1 MQETPDLANPEGLV
15 PRFCRQLFLGFLLAT
30 TLPVATYEFLQ
41 KGSERWGL
49 HTGWWHLSQRAEES
63 VRWETP
69 TGWPA
74 FDHALHEWQETG
86 QFLVLAAR
94 SVRERG

>member
-1 MQETPDLANPEGLV
+1 M
-15 PRFCRQLFLGFLLAT
+15 
-30 TLPVATYEFLQ
+30 LPLATYEFFQ
-41 KGSERWGL
+41 KSSERYGVRAGL
-49 HTGWWHLSQRAEES
+49 WSLSQRAEES

-69 TGWPA
+69 TGWTA

-94 SVRERG
+94 SVRG

>member
-1 MQETPDLANPEGLV
+1 MPRIARHCLFGL
-15 PRFCRQLFLGFLLAT
+15 LISAM
-30 TLPVATYEFLQ
+30 LPLATYEFFQ
-41 KGSERWGL
+41 KSSERYGVRAGL
-49 HTGWWHLSQRAEES
+49 WSLSQRAEES

-69 TGWPA
+69 TGWTA

-94 SVRERG
+94 SVRG